1 MSDEEILSTEDEVIT
16 PEVQTE
22 TKSMDDTIRE
32 TLEQINSR
40 GEETEEQAEQRLRD
54 ERGRFAKKEAQE
66 IEAPVEAVET
76 PQEFVVPPELQKLG
90 LRKEEAEVI
99 AKDPAVM
106 AAFVR
111 RSEEMHR
118 GLEQYRSKAQSAEA
132 FEQALSPF
140 MPTIQQSGMSPAEA
154 AHHLFATEH
163 ALRYGSPEQKLQMLH
178 KIASDYGIDMS
189 QAQEYAANQPPVD
202 PRVVGLQQQ
211 VQQLTGWIQQQNQKA
226 QETELNSINSV
237 IDSVFSAKH
246 KDGYPF
252 SSVSEIPEQ
261 EQTRLL
267 GIVKGIREANPSLTP
282 QQVIEEAYDA
292 FIYATPAY
300 RQQILTKQQEAA
312 KQEAAMKAQA
322 AKRAAAANLP
332 RKGVL
337 PSKKP
342 VGSMEDTIRE
352 TAERLGII

>member
-16 PEVQTE
+16 PEVETE

-54 ERGRFAKKEAQE
+54 ERGRFARKEAQE
-66 IEAPVEAVET
+66 IETPVEAVET
-76 PQEFVVPPELQKLG
+76 PQEFIVPPELQKLG

-178 KIASDYGIDMS
+178 KIASDYGIDMG
-189 QAQEYAANQPPVD
+189 QAQEFAANQPPAD
-202 PRVVGLQQQ
+202 PRVNQLQQQ
-211 VQQLTGWIQQQNQKA
+211 LQQMQSWVQQQNQA
-226 QETELNSINSV
+226 REWQERQTLNSEIEKFTSDPAHIYFEQV
-237 IDSVFSAKH
+237 RGDMAGLLQAGLARDL
-246 KDGYPF
+246 KDAY
-252 SSVSEIPEQ
+252 EKAIY
-261 EQTRLL
+261 
-267 GIVKGIREANPSLTP
+267 ANPEVR
-282 QQVIEEAYDA
+282 QQVLA
-292 FIYATPAY
+292 
-300 RQQILTKQQEAA
+300 KQQAEQAEKARKEAA
-312 KQEAAMKAQA
+312 EKAQA
-322 AKRAAAANLP
+322 AKQAAAVNLS
-332 RKGVL
+332 RRGTL
-337 PSKKP
+337 PAKKP
-342 VGSMEDTIRE
+342 IGSMDDTIRE
-352 TAERLGII
+352 KAQELGLI

>member
-66 IEAPVEAVET
+66 IEAPVEPVVET

-178 KIASDYGIDMS
+178 KIASDYGIDMG
-189 QAQEYAANQPPVD
+189 QAQEFAANQPPAD
-202 PRVVGLQQQ
+202 PRVNQLQQQ
-211 VQQLTGWIQQQNQKA
+211 LQQMQSWVQQQNQA
-226 QETELNSINSV
+226 REWQERQTLNSEIEKFKSDPAHIYFEQV
-237 IDSVFSAKH
+237 RGDMAGLLQAGLATDL
-246 KDGYPF
+246 KDAY
-252 SSVSEIPEQ
+252 EKAIY
-261 EQTRLL
+261 
-267 GIVKGIREANPSLTP
+267 ANPEVR
-282 QQVIEEAYDA
+282 QQVLA
-292 FIYATPAY
+292 
-300 RQQILTKQQEAA
+300 KQQAEQAEKARKEAA
-312 KQEAAMKAQA
+312 EKAQA
-322 AKRAAAANLP
+322 AKQAAAVNLS
-332 RKGVL
+332 RRGTL
-337 PSKKP
+337 PAKKP
-342 VGSMEDTIRE
+342 IGSMDDTIRE
-352 TAERLGII
+352 KAQELGLI